1 MTYQLFVSTLMQDT
15 APKVFVIVG
24 FVDVVPVEAIVTPAP

>member
-1 MTYQLFVSTLMQDT
+1 VLTFMQDT

-24 FVDVVPVEAIVTPAP
+24 LVDTVPVDAKVTPDP